1 MTNGILLVDKPG
13 GITSHD
19 VVARARR
26 ALQTKK
32 VGHAGTLDP
41 MATGLLVLGVGRA
54 TRLLT
59 YLVGSDKEYH
69 ATIRLGQATTTDDA
83 EGEFLSQLGVD
94 ERRLSGLDAAIAGLT
109 GEIQQVP
116 SAVSAIKIDGKRAY
130 ARVRAG
136 EAVELP
142 ARPVTV
148 QRLEIVGRRAGAAA
162 DGTSVLDLDVVVQCS
177 SGTYV
182 RAIARDL
189 GAALGTGGHLT
200 ALRRSRVGEFDV
212 AQATQLADVTPD
224 RLISLDA
231 ACQAMFRTIPVTGT
245 VLRDLRFGR
254 PIPPVSAAG
263 VWAAFDGDHVIGLV
277 ENRGEQAR
285 PVLVFDPA

>member
-1 MTNGILLVDKPG
+1 MTSGILLVDKPS

-41 MATGLLVLGVGRA
+41 LATGLLVLGVGRA

-83 EGEFLSQLGVD
+83 EGEFISQLGVD
-94 ERRLSGLDAAIAGLT
+94 EERLSGLDGALAGLT

-136 EAVELP
+136 EEVELP

-148 QRLEIVGRRAGAAA
+148 LRLEILGRRAVSTA
-162 DGTSVLDLDVVVQCS
+162 DGTRVLDLDVVVECS

-189 GAALGTGGHLT
+189 GDKLGTGGHLT

-224 RLISLDA
+224 QLISLDA
-231 ACQAMFRTIPVTGT
+231 ACRAIFRAFPVEGT